1 MQVDNLQPM
10 RSLIKSLLGDMHT
23 DRWSFET
30 PLALCCKYAVCSDVV
45 VCGNVVPLSFA
56 ARKTQEPLISR
67 MWSAVYTPVPVC
79 GVGLHHCESVTSGRP
94 LYLYFS
100 PIDLYTA
107 NLVSASRT
115 AWTCALWTNARAYTH
130 RGERERGGDTDIW
143 TFAL

>member
-79 GVGLHHCESVTSGRP
+79 GGASPLWVCDEWSTPLPLLFPHRSVHCKFSICKSNGLDVCVV
-94 LYLYFS
+94 
-100 PIDLYTA
+100 DK
-107 NLVSASRT
+107 
-115 AWTCALWTNARAYTH
+115 CARIHTQR
-130 RGERERGGDTDIW
+130 RQREGGDTDIW